1 MLNMLVLAGA
11 LASAGVASSRSAAVD
26 SPEGMSPKSEVRSPE
41 EMSPKSQVRSPE
53 EMSPKSEVRSPEVAF
68 TIYHSPFTIQK
79 DSTLAEVTISAPK
92 YPEKLARSGKVV
104 SVISAEMIQA
114 NLGKS
119 LGELLQQSVGVAV
132 VGARSAPGTNQEI
145 YVRGANTGQVLLLVD
160 GFPVN
165 DPSNI
170 TSVMDW
176 NLINLA
182 TIERIEILKGGQSTL
197 YGSDAMVAVINLVTK
212 KMPKEYKFYFRVEA

>member
-1 MLNMLVLAGA
+1 MLKLVF
-11 LASAGVASSRSAAVD
+11 LASCCFAAVA
-26 SPEGMSPKSEVRSPE
+26 SPEGS
-41 EMSPKSQVRSPE
+41 
-53 EMSPKSEVRSPEVAF
+53 F
-68 TIYHSPFTIQK
+68 TIYHSPFTIQEPSTIYHSPFTISPLER
-79 DSTLAEVTISAPK
+79 DSTLSEVTISAPK

-145 YVRGANTGQVLLLVD
+145 YVRGANTGHVLLLVD

-197 YGSDAMVAVINLVTK
+197 YGSDAMVAVF
-212 KMPKEYKFYFRVEA
+212 EKFFIATYHLKIA